1 MPEPAATRSAADVE
15 RDVLSCLDAIQDP
28 CSCAMGAPA
37 GLVTF
42 GLVKHIAVDERP
54 GGAHVDLTLAITEPG
69 CLMGAVFLTTAERE
83 VSALPSVASVDVRID
98 RSAVWTE
105 EDMTPGYRLR
115 LAEVR
120 AQRIARL
127 SKARATDAPQNAA

>member
-1 MPEPAATRSAADVE
+1 VPESASTRSAADVE
-15 RDVLSCLDAIQDP
+15 REVLACLDQIQDP

-98 RSAVWTE
+98 RSGVWTE
-105 EDMTPGYRLR
+105 EDMSPAYRRR

-120 AQRIARL
+120 AERVARL
-127 SKARATDAPQNAA
+127 SGARATDAPRHAA